1 MRETLVRGVVWH
13 GPELVIQKA
22 TRQDGTEV
30 YGFPGAVVLP
40 GERPVN
46 VAVAALSRMLG
57 YDFKNSP
64 MTNSRVL
71 EDKDF
76 EAHFI
81 ETRVPY
87 PTLRPTRFDGKIIDL
102 WSWEEVEQALKDE
115 TLTKFSSEYVKKE
128 FIDGVIN
135 N

>member
-1 MRETLVRGVVWH
+1 MKETLVRGVVWH

-40 GERPVN
+40 GDRPVN

-64 MTNSRVL
+64 MSDATVL
-71 EDKDF
+71 EDKHF
-76 EAHFI
+76 EVHFV

-87 PTLRPTRFDGKIIDL
+87 PSLRPTRSDGKVIDL
-102 WSWEEVEQALKDE
+102 WTWDEVEQALNDDS
-115 TLTKFSSEYVKKE
+115 LTKLSSQYIKQE
-128 FIDGVIN
+128 FIDGVIDN
-135 N
+135 